1 MGLQGYIEILG
12 KYLYFQSVVMD
23 GWNILVVICR
33 GFMKVKL
40 EIGKLVIGCEMLR
53 WLELG

>member
-1 MGLQGYIEILG
+1 
-12 KYLYFQSVVMD
+12 MD

-40 EIGKLVIGCEMLR
+40 EIGKLVIGCETSR